1 MLANNI
7 KTAFRSLLKNKGFTL
22 LNLLGLTLGIST
34 CLLILFYVVNELSY
48 DNYNLKSD
56 RIFRINTDLKSSN
69 TFSSRAIAAPVV
81 ASKMMKDFPEVE
93 KATRILPDIEYVKK
107 GEEIVAEDNVAV
119 CDANIFD
126 VFTLP
131 LLFGNPQTAL
141 NDHGNIVINE
151 SIARKYFGK
160 VNVLGQTMT
169 CMGDTNSTVEYKVS
183 GVMRD
188 MPPNA
193 HFHFDMLLLMPDNDI
208 TRNGDVG
215 ALYSFRTYL
224 LLKPGTDYKKL
235 ESKFPSFLRANLGFY
250 DAMIKGG
257 DYIRMN
263 LTPLKEIHL
272 YSNRTDEL
280 GKNSSIQYVKI
291 FSVSALLILFIASFN
306 FMNLSTARSSNRARE
321 VGIRKVLGSSRRSL
335 IAQFLTESFL
345 LTISGCMIALF
356 LTWLVLPWFN
366 QLSGKQITLS
376 TQMLPWLL
384 GSICGFIFVIGI
396 LAGSYPAFFLSA
408 FQPIQVLKNRLFV
421 GSQGGRLRNALIV
434 LQFSISV
441 CLIACTLVIY
451 SQLNYIHNKNIGF
464 NRDQILIIK
473 NTNSLLGNDAARM
486 KLEAKRLTG
495 VIDATRSSFLPVGNR
510 RWENFVN
517 GNEKGIQSQF
527 WPVDEDYVPTMGMQ
541 IVKGRNLSKQFPTDS
556 NAVVIN
562 ETAVRM
568 FAFAGN
574 DPLGKEILY
583 GRNKHFHI
591 IGVIRD
597 FNFNSLRDHVKPT
610 LFMMLNG
617 WSTKEEGDGADN
629 LCIKIKP
636 EKITSVLARI
646 ESFWKSTGVKR
657 PFEYSFM
664 DDDFNELYKGEQQMV
679 KIFVSFTT
687 LAIIIACLGLFG
699 LAAYAAEQRNKE
711 ISIRKVLG
719 ASISNIVALLSK
731 SFIKLVA
738 IAILIAI
745 PVAWLLMQKWLE
757 DFAFRVRIPLWA
769 FGIAGLTS
777 IFIAFLT
784 ISSQS
789 IKAAIKNP
797 IDSLR
802 SE

>member
-1 MLANNI
+1 MFANNI
-7 KTAFRSLLKNKGFTL
+7 KTAIRSLLKNKGFTL

-34 CLLILFYVVNELSY
+34 CLLILFYVADELSY
-48 DNYNLKSD
+48 DNYNLKLD
-56 RIFRINTDLKSSN
+56 RIFRINTDLKSDN

-93 KATRILPDIEYVKK
+93 RATRILPDIEYVKK
-107 GEEIVAEDNVAV
+107 AEEIVAEDNVAV
-119 CDANIFD
+119 CDANIFE

-141 NDHGNIVINE
+141 KDHGNVVISE

-160 VNVLGQTMT
+160 VNVLSQTMT
-169 CMGDTNSTVEYKVS
+169 CMGDSNSSVQYKIS
-183 GVMRD
+183 GVMKD
-188 MPPNA
+188 MPTNS

-208 TRNGDVG
+208 SKNENVA

-224 LLKPGTDYKKL
+224 LLRPGADYRKL
-235 ESKFPSFLRANLGFY
+235 ELKFPSFLRANLGFY
-250 DAMIKGG
+250 DAMIKAG
-257 DYIRMN
+257 DYMRMN
-263 LTPLKEIHL
+263 LTPLREIHL
-272 YSNRTDEL
+272 YSDRTDEL

-291 FSVSALLILFIASFN
+291 FSVSAFLILFIASFN
-306 FMNLSTARSSNRARE
+306 FMNLSTARSTNRARE
-321 VGIRKVLGSSRRSL
+321 VGIRKVLGSSRSSL
-335 IAQFLTESFL
+335 VAQFLTESFL
-345 LTISGCMIALF
+345 LTISGCVIALF
-356 LTWLVLPWFN
+356 LAWILLPWFN
-366 QLSGKQITLS
+366 QISGKQIS
-376 TQMLPWLL
+376 MGSQMLPWLL
-384 GSICGFIFVIGI
+384 GSSVGFIIVIGI

-408 FQPIQVLKNRLFV
+408 FQPIQVLKNKLFA
-421 GSQGGRLRNALIV
+421 GPGGGRLRNALIV

-464 NRDQILIIK
+464 SRDQILIVK
-473 NTNSLLGNDAARM
+473 NMNSLLGNDAARM
-486 KLEAKRLTG
+486 KLEAKQLPG
-495 VIDATRSSFLPVGNR
+495 VMNATLSSFLPVGNR
-510 RWENFVN
+510 RWENFVS
-517 GNEKGIQSQF
+517 GNEKNIQSQF
-527 WPVDEDYVPTMGMQ
+527 WPVDEDYLPTMGMQ
-541 IVKGRNLSKQFPTDS
+541 IVKGRNFSKQFPTDS
-556 NAVVIN
+556 NAVLIN

-591 IGVIRD
+591 VGVIRD
-597 FNFNSLRDHVKPT
+597 FNFNSLRNRVTPT

-629 LCIKIKP
+629 LSMKIKP
-636 EKITSVLARI
+636 EKIKYVLAWV
-646 ESFWKSTGVKR
+646 ESFWKSSGVKR

-664 DDDFNELYKGEQQMV
+664 DDDFNELYKSEQQMM

-687 LAIIIACLGLFG
+687 LAIIISCLGLFG

-719 ASISNIVALLSK
+719 ASISNIVTLLSK
-731 SFIKLVA
+731 SFIRLIV
-738 IAILIAI
+738 IAIVIAV

-757 DFAFRVRIPLWA
+757 DFAFRINIPLWA
-769 FGIAGLTS
+769 FGVAGLTS
-777 IFIAFLT
+777 IVIAFLT

-797 IDSLR
+797 THSLR